1 MRCLQN
7 QPREVEKAVGLFH
20 KVLDIIQVQCN
31 DNKQPY
37 ITTTEIRQRA
47 QQAFDTEITAEQVQ
61 RAIFHWNKHKNSP
74 PLIVNVDRGKWTT
87 VNKEVTRND
96 ITINKNNEEQQQQ
109 SNLVRIVLDNISVFV
124 DPEKKYGGKTGKQ
137 LIKESK
143 RALREEKVINY

>member
-1 MRCLQN
+1 MQN

-31 DNKQPY
+31 ELKQPY
-37 ITTTEIRQRA
+37 ITTTEIRRQV
-47 QQAFDTEITAEQVQ
+47 QEAFDSNITAEQVQ

-74 PLIVNVDRGKWTT
+74 PIIVNVDRGKWTT
-87 VNKEVTRND
+87 ANKEVVKVNN
-96 ITINKNNEEQQQQ
+96 TIKKSNEEQLQQ
-109 SNLVRIVLDNISVFV
+109 SNLVRIVLDNIAVFV

-143 RALREEKVINY
+143 RALREEKVIND